1 MRQRKHKKM
10 LTPDLTPL
18 IDVTFQLLIFFM
30 VSASFL
36 KQGGL
41 ELVLPKSQVELK
53 KENIALEI
61 VIDKHGNYYVLAD
74 GQAKEFQWEEL
85 DRILEG
91 VQNVSI
97 SGDQDLKYHKV
108 TDLISEIKASGVQ
121 NIILNLQQ

>member
-1 MRQRKHKKM
+1 M
-10 LTPDLTPL
+10 
-18 IDVTFQLLIFFM
+18 
-30 VSASFL
+30 
-36 KQGGL
+36 
-41 ELVLPKSQVELK
+41 ELK